1 MLQPPV
7 LKIDNQ
13 EIDNVKTFNY
23 LGIVINSNLTWK
35 DHIQYIGTKIAKTT
49 AIMTKLKH
57 FLPESALFN
66 IYSSLIHCHF
76 TYGVLVWGSHVGQ
89 LVRLQKK
96 AIRIVC
102 GAARA
107 AHTEPMFK
115 RLNVLKVS
123 DIRHLHELKFYYNIV
138 KESVPSYFLS
148 EFIIHCDI
156 NHEYLT
162 RFGTR
167 LLYPRFRHEYFRSC
181 LRYSICKT
189 INSTEETTI
198 QMIYTHSL
206 NGFKQHI
213 KRYIISQYQTNC
225 LRLNCF
231 ACNSAV

>member
-1 MLQPPV
+1 
-7 LKIDNQ
+7 
-13 EIDNVKTFNY
+13 
-23 LGIVINSNLTWK
+23 
-35 DHIQYIGTKIAKTT
+35 
-49 AIMTKLKH
+49 MTKLKH

-156 NHEYLT
+156 NHEYRT